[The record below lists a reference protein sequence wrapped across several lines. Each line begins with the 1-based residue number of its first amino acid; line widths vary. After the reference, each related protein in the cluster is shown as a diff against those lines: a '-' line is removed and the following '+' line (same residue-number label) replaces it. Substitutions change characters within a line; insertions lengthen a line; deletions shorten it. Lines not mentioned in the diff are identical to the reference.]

1 MTEEQNVESV
11 EEQKAAESVDGA
23 YPGWDEQQPPAK
35 KKKQSAG
42 IGDEEVPMPN
52 ITSLLDALFIILV
65 FLLKSYS
72 TNPVSVTQ
80 SASLKLAASAAQL
93 SPKDALPVII
103 DKKGIT
109 VDGAETGVFFKEN
122 GDLDDNDV
130 SGHIIG
136 PLKEALKAQAAK
148 QRKLAQLNTD
158 VSFKGELILI
168 CDKDLPYKILRD
180 ILMTAGDAEYG
191 NFRFAVIKAAG

>member
-11 EEQKAAESVDGA
+11 DENQAAASVDGA
-23 YPGWDEQQPPAK
+23 YPGWADQGPPAK
-35 KKKQSAG
+35 KKKNGGPSAS
-42 IGDEEVPMPN
+42 DDEVPMPN

-80 SASLKLAASAAQL
+80 SSDLKLAASAAQL
-93 SPKDALPVII
+93 SPKDAVPVII

-109 VDGAETGVFFKEN
+109 VDGVETLKFDKGEIPV
-122 GDLDDNDV
+122 DQV
-130 SGHIIG
+130 AGHIIA
-136 PLKEALKAQAAK
+136 PLSQALRDKAEE
-148 QRKLAQLNTD
+148 QRKMSQLNTD

-168 CDKDLPYKILRD
+168 CDKDLSYKILRD

>member
-23 YPGWDEQQPPAK
+23 YPGWGEQQPPVK
-35 KKKQSAG
+35 KKKQAGG

-80 SASLKLAASAAQL
+80 SSSLKLAASAAQL

-109 VDGAETGVFFKEN
+109 VDGIETMKF
-122 GDLDDNDV
+122 DDKGMVPADQV
-130 SGHIIG
+130 AGHIIA
-136 PLKEALKAQAAK
+136 PLSQALRDQAEK

>member
-11 EEQKAAESVDGA
+11 EEQSAVESVDGA
-23 YPGWDEQQPPAK
+23 YPGWGDDQPPVK
-35 KKKQSAG
+35 KKKKG
-42 IGDEEVPMPN
+42 GGMEDEEVPMPN

-109 VDGAETGVFFKEN
+109 VDGVETMKF
-122 GDLDDNDV
+122 DDKGEVPSDQV
-130 SGHIIG
+130 AGHIIA
-136 PLKEALKAQAAK
+136 PLSQALRDQAEK
-148 QRKLAQLNTD
+148 QRKLAQVNTD

-168 CDKDLPYKILRD
+168 CDKDLPYKVLRD

>member
-1 MTEEQNVESV
+1 VTEEQNVESV

-23 YPGWDEQQPPAK
+23 YPGWGEQKPYVRK
-35 KKKQSAG
+35 KSG
-42 IGDEEVPMPN
+42 GGSRGDDEVPMPN

-80 SASLKLAASAAQL
+80 SSDLSLASSAAQL
-93 SPKDALPVII
+93 SPKDAVPVII

-109 VDGAETGVFFKEN
+109 VDGIETMKFDKGEIPADQVA
-122 GDLDDNDV
+122 
-130 SGHIIG
+130 GHIIA
-136 PLKEALKAQAAK
+136 PLSQALRDQAEK

-168 CDKDLPYKILRD
+168 CDKDLSYKILRD

-191 NFRFAVIKAAG
+191 NFRFAVIKASG

>member
-1 MTEEQNVESV
+1 VTEEQNVESV
-11 EEQKAAESVDGA
+11 EEQKTAESVDGA
-23 YPGWDEQQPPAK
+23 YPGWGEQQPYVRK
-35 KKKQSAG
+35 KSG
-42 IGDEEVPMPN
+42 GGSRSDDEVPMPN

-80 SASLKLAASAAQL
+80 SSDLSLASSAAQL
-93 SPKDALPVII
+93 SPKDAVPVII

-109 VDGAETGVFFKEN
+109 VDGVETMKFDKGEIPADQVA
-122 GDLDDNDV
+122 
-130 SGHIIG
+130 GHIIA
-136 PLKEALKAQAAK
+136 PLSQALRDQAEK

-168 CDKDLPYKILRD
+168 CDKDLSYKIL
-180 ILMTAGDAEYG
+180 
-191 NFRFAVIKAAG
+191 

>member
-35 KKKQSAG
+35 KKKQAGG

-109 VDGAETGVFFKEN
+109 VDGIETMKF
-122 GDLDDNDV
+122 DDKGMVPADQV
-130 SGHIIG
+130 AGHIIA
-136 PLKEALKAQAAK
+136 PLSQALRDQAEK

>member
-11 EEQKAAESVDGA
+11 EEQKAVESVDGA

-35 KKKQSAG
+35 KKKQAGG

-109 VDGAETGVFFKEN
+109 VDGIETMKF
-122 GDLDDNDV
+122 DDKGMVPADQV
-130 SGHIIG
+130 AGHIIA
-136 PLKEALKAQAAK
+136 PLSQALRDQAEK

>member
-35 KKKQSAG
+35 KKKQGGG

-109 VDGAETGVFFKEN
+109 VDGIETMKFDEKGQVPANE
-122 GDLDDNDV
+122 V
-130 SGHIIG
+130 AGHIIA
-136 PLKEALKAQAAK
+136 PLAEALRAQAEK

>member
-1 MTEEQNVESV
+1 MRLTQTRLTE
-11 EEQKAAESVDGA
+11 
-23 YPGWDEQQPPAK
+23 
-35 KKKQSAG
+35 
-42 IGDEEVPMPN
+42 
-52 ITSLLDALFIILV
+52 TSLTIW
-65 FLLKSYS
+65 SS
-72 TNPVSVTQ
+72 RQ
-80 SASLKLAASAAQL
+80 SSSLKLAASAAQL

-109 VDGAETGVFFKEN
+109 VDGIETMKF
-122 GDLDDNDV
+122 DDKGMVPADQV
-130 SGHIIG
+130 AGHIIA
-136 PLKEALKAQAAK
+136 PLSQALRDQAEK